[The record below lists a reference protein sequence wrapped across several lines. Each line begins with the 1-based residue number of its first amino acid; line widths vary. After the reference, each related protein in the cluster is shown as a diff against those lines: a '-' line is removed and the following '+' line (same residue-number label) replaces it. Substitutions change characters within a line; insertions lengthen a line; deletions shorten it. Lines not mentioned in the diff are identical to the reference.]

1 MLTQRMSVDAAEIS
15 ITVASK
21 HQHWVKQV
29 GLGIVGCRAAE
40 RFCKLLV
47 QAASLSMLQC
57 EYIR

>member
-1 MLTQRMSVDAAEIS
+1 MSVDAAEIS
-15 ITVASK
+15 VPVASK

-47 QAASLSMLQC
+47 ETASLSVLQC
-57 EYIR
+57 EYIH